1 MNMAYNLY
9 QDQEFEVDGRTEA
22 TPRERLISRSR
33 RSNFR
38 SRRGP
43 VSVNGIHR
51 RRNKKFTW

>member
-9 QDQEFEVDGRTEA
+9 QDQEAELDARLQSAGREKLA
-22 TPRERLISRSR
+22 SRSR
-33 RSNFR
+33 RSSFR